1 LVLESYSR
9 SFLFNPEGARLPIR
23 AGCASFPKEV
33 FMTQAANIILDRV
46 VLVKVEANIYGARKK
61 LKKEDLVLADGSK
74 LPPEDLASLGSKRL
88 LDPDRL
94 TVFNRLKKE
103 AERICL
109 RVGTRFLGGFVIPS
123 ESAAG
128 ITLELERI
136 AQDFASA
143 KAEFLA
149 GYDAAVT
156 DWVVRH
162 PEFAGIIEQAVDSVE
177 FVSTRLSFDFL
188 IVTVGVPDTLPP
200 EDIAR
205 LETKIGSLSEQMF
218 YEISVEA
225 NHLIE
230 QSLLG
235 KDQVT
240 RNALRPIRRIRDKLD
255 GLGFLDYRVAPVV
268 GTIDALLARIPD
280 KGAITGSILQEIL
293 ATAMLLADPDKTR
306 RHGEGLL
313 AEQSHAMDDDE
324 RDREDDLTGTPDLLA
339 TADQSLPLPLLSPS
353 VLSDSDIGVAYGQ
366 DDPSTAVETDEGG
379 STVASR
385 ENNEA
390 SPDSDLFSGLFDGIF
405 EDEGAGDAE
414 FNDLQREGLDEHT
427 CMAESIG
434 QRSNTTALAAVT
446 IEAYYPDASTSYNAE
461 PETVMTVEDDNDGA
475 GTDPDYWF

>member
-1 LVLESYSR
+1 
-9 SFLFNPEGARLPIR
+9 
-23 AGCASFPKEV
+23 
-33 FMTQAANIILDRV
+33 MTQAANIILDRV

-109 RVGTRFLGGFVIPS
+109 RVGTRFLGGFAIPS

-188 IVTVGVPDTLPP
+188 IVTVGVPDTLPA
-200 EDIAR
+200 EDLAR

-225 NHLIE
+225 NLLIE

-240 RNALRPIRRIRDKLD
+240 RNALRPIRRMRDKLD

-313 AEQSHAMDDDE
+313 AEQSHAMDDDGQE
-324 RDREDDLTGTPDLLA
+324 MEDDLAENPDLLA

-353 VLSDSDIGVAYGQ
+353 VLSDNEIGVAYRSDAQ
-366 DDPSTAVETDEGG
+366 TTAVETDEGG
-379 STVASR
+379 GTIASR

-405 EDEGAGDAE
+405 EDEGAGDRE
-414 FNDLQREGLDEHT
+414 FNELQKEGLDEPT
-427 CMAESIG
+427 RMAESTG
-434 QRSNTTALAAVT
+434 QPSNSTGVTAVT
-446 IEAYYPDASTSYNAE
+446 IEASNPDASRSSNAE
-461 PETVMTVEDDNDGA
+461 PEAVMTVDDDNDGA
-475 GTDPDYWF
+475 GTDPVYWF